1 MQTTMLRLDAFLRR
15 HRRAVL
21 AAWAVTLLAAV
32 PFAARQS
39 EHLSSGG
46 FGVPGSQSAA
56 VDDALDRF
64 PGVQRAQLAAVL
76 VPQAEA
82 TQPQL
87 RAAVARIA
95 AAAEPVDGVSLAPRA
110 RDRAVTAAGGQ
121 AGRRAPRRPG
131 APASR
136 PSRRRRPRCRC

>member
-64 PGVQRAQLAAVL
+64 PGVQRAQ
-76 VPQAEA
+76 
-82 TQPQL
+82 
-87 RAAVARIA
+87 RAAVVVPLVSEVDEDDATAVA
-95 AAAEPVDGVSLAPRA
+95 ADLRERLAVADGPREGVA
-110 RDRAVTAAGGQ
+110 THLVGQ
-121 AGRRAPRRPG
+121 G
-131 APASR
+131 ALWA
-136 PSRRRRPRCRC
+136 